1 MRVQIPKT
9 APHAVTSSEE
19 SANHS
24 WVQIVG
30 GKPIVFR
37 GVVNQG
43 EDWAQIDQKVGDVRI
58 LSVPIV
64 QGGGEFDVSA

>member
-1 MRVQIPKT
+1 M
-9 APHAVTSSEE
+9 
-19 SANHS
+19 
-24 WVQIVG
+24 QIVG
-30 GKPIVFR
+30 GKPIVPR

-43 EDWAQIDQKVGDVRI
+43 EDWAQFDQKVGDVRI